1 MPVVKPPIR
10 YRFRSAITGRW
21 VRMTT
26 WKRWPKWYIRE
37 RVKPLVPPAED
48 DFPDDRRP

>member
-1 MPVVKPPIR
+1 MPVVKPR

-21 VRMTT
+21 VKVTT
-26 WKRWPKWYIRE
+26 WERWPKWYIRE
-37 RVKPLVPPAED
+37 RVKPLVPED